1 MSQFICCGI
10 GCPKVQLQ
18 ECDSV
23 IEKNQMKVE
32 ADEIR
37 NWWVNQSHFVG
48 IVILVGT
55 SLWLWVLLLE

>member
-1 MSQFICCGI
+1 MSKFICCGI

-23 IEKNQMKVE
+23 IVKNQMNVE

-37 NWWVNQSHFVG
+37 NWWVNQSHFVC
-48 IVILVGT
+48 IVIPVGT
-55 SLWLWVLLLE
+55 SQLK